1 MWPMRPDKVKT
12 ITSVMKPLLGRGDN
26 EMIFSENLVSINHV
40 EHHCG
45 PPHCSACTISSA
57 HSSRQGLV
65 GQDWLWSS
73 ESEVCRKC
81 VSAPTR
87 RVLCW
92 SWRSNQSNVTL
103 PTQVKM
109 PYILHCREERSS
121 TFEVGKLTQNEW
133 SLSFIAVPLK
143 IIAQSKVECDS
154 N

>member
-1 MWPMRPDKVKT
+1 MRK
-12 ITSVMKPLLGRGDN
+12 LGLYKSCRP
-26 EMIFSENLVSINHV
+26 S
-40 EHHCG
+40 HHCE
-45 PPHCSACTISSA
+45 PPHCSDVLPHSTLYRLILHAKVWSA
-57 HSSRQGLV
+57 KTGPALKSA
-65 GQDWLWSS
+65 
-73 ESEVCRKC
+73 EIC